1 MEKVAP
7 WKQQIEQLRQGKF
20 NREAAEIMVENIK
33 MMVEKGE
40 FGWDDLGTSRL
51 ELGSILF
58 KLKRS
63 AASTAQSE
71 KP

>member
-1 MEKVAP
+1 MDKIAP
-7 WKQQIEQLRQGKF
+7 LMAVIEQLRQGKF
-20 NREAAEIMVENIK
+20 NHEAAEIVIENIK

-40 FGWDDLGTSRL
+40 FAWDDLGTSRL